1 MAQLETTRRTAE
13 VEHVRAHAVE
23 QACVLEATRGA
34 GSCVEN
40 DQLSPRPHVPTQ
52 VRKPERVD
60 IVERL
65 QRIVQQKE
73 RHASSPAAQPS
84 ARKALRATTLACE
97 EEKTSNGST

>member
-40 DQLSPRPHVPTQ
+40 DQLSPRPHVSTQ

-73 RHASSPAAQPS
+73 RHYILARSPTKCQEGTQGDHIGLRG
-84 ARKALRATTLACE
+84 RKD
-97 EEKTSNGST
+97 K